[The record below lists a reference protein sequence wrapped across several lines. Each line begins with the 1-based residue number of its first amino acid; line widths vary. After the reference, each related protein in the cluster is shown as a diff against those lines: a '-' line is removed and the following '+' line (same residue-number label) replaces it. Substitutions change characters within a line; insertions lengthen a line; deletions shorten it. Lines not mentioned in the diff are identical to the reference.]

1 MAVLA
6 FSMTLAH
13 VNARP
18 ERREIKKAT
27 LEHSVE
33 NLCGCISVYNASCR
47 RKPPHSAESAAG
59 NAMGLAEADL
69 RGGAGR
75 SKAQRV
81 LTSSSRIS
89 EGDEGR
95 GSLGVTVWVQ
105 SSVTNLARRNR

>member
-1 MAVLA
+1 M
-6 FSMTLAH
+6 
-13 VNARP
+13 
-18 ERREIKKAT
+18 
-27 LEHSVE
+27 
-33 NLCGCISVYNASCR
+33 GCISVYNASCR
-47 RKPPHSAESAAG
+47 RKPPDSAESAAG

-69 RGGAGR
+69 RGGTGR

-105 SSVTNLARRNR
+105 SSVTNLARKNR